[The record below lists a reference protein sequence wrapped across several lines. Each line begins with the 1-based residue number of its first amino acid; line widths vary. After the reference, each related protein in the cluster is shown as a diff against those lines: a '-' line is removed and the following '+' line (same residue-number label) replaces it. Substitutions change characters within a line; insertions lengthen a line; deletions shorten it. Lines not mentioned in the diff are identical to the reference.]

1 MGSRVRHKPLRDLQ
15 ISAGWGTG
23 GFKGSI
29 ASIWQGKGSGEHRQ
43 ANHVQQ
49 LPGSPPRVPALVQ
62 EVVLGP
68 PAFSSF
74 VGTHSWGILLRVY
87 L

>member
-1 MGSRVRHKPLRDLQ
+1 MLGGELEASRAALP
-15 ISAGWGTG
+15 AY
-23 GFKGSI
+23 
-29 ASIWQGKGSGEHRQ
+29 GKARVVENTDKQTMFSSCQDH
-43 ANHVQQ
+43 
-49 LPGSPPRVPALVQ
+49 PPRVPALVQ